1 MNQQIRSIIFGVAGL
16 LVLAGAILF
25 LTHWAV
31 APYLFAVGAAG
42 IAVCYLTLPVK
53 DLDFRRRR
61 LHRFNV
67 FAGLLMIVSSGFM
80 FNNRTEWILC
90 LSVAAILQVYTAFV
104 TPKEWPQNAVST
116 DEYILTR
123 PTQYILL
130 CRYSISSIKSPV
142 STVKKGVSNVPLI
155 HPFFYKFY

>member
-16 LVLAGAILF
+16 LVLAGAVLF

-31 APYLFAVGAAG
+31 APYLFAVGAA
-42 IAVCYLTLPVK
+42 VK

-104 TPKEWPQNAVST
+104 TPKE
-116 DEYILTR
+116 
-123 PTQYILL
+123 
-130 CRYSISSIKSPV
+130 
-142 STVKKGVSNVPLI
+142 
-155 HPFFYKFY
+155 

>member
-80 FNNRTEWILC
+80 FNNRIRVDPLLERSR
-90 LSVAAILQVYTAFV
+90 LSYMIYTAF
-104 TPKEWPQNAVST
+104 
-116 DEYILTR
+116 
-123 PTQYILL
+123 
-130 CRYSISSIKSPV
+130 RYS
-142 STVKKGVSNVPLI
+142 
-155 HPFFYKFY
+155 

>member
-104 TPKEWPQNAVST
+104 TPKEYWPQNAVST

-142 STVKKGVSNVPLI
+142 STVKKGCIKRSFDT
-155 HPFFYKFY
+155 PFLL

>member
-80 FNNRTEWILC
+80 YALKSIHTRY
-90 LSVAAILQVYTAFV
+90 VASSGV
-104 TPKEWPQNAVST
+104 TTSFGRFSLKSS
-116 DEYILTR
+116 L
-123 PTQYILL
+123 
-130 CRYSISSIKSPV
+130 RY
-142 STVKKGVSNVPLI
+142 
-155 HPFFYKFY
+155 

>member
-61 LHRFNV
+61 LHRF
-67 FAGLLMIVSSGFM
+67 LLMIVSSGFM

-90 LSVAAILQVYTAFV
+90 LSVAAILQIYTAFV
-104 TPKEWPQNAVST
+104 TPKE
-116 DEYILTR
+116 
-123 PTQYILL
+123 
-130 CRYSISSIKSPV
+130 
-142 STVKKGVSNVPLI
+142 
-155 HPFFYKFY
+155 

>member
-1 MNQQIRSIIFGVAGL
+1 MNQQIRSIIFGAAGL
-16 LVLAGAILF
+16 LVLAGAVLF
-25 LTHWAV
+25 LTHW
-31 APYLFAVGAAG
+31 AVGAAG

-104 TPKEWPQNAVST
+104 TPKE
-116 DEYILTR
+116 
-123 PTQYILL
+123 
-130 CRYSISSIKSPV
+130 
-142 STVKKGVSNVPLI
+142 
-155 HPFFYKFY
+155 

>member
-16 LVLAGAILF
+16 LVLAGAVLF

-31 APYLFAVGAAG
+31 APYLFAAGAAG
-42 IAVCYLTLPVK
+42 YLTLPVK

-104 TPKEWPQNAVST
+104 TPKE
-116 DEYILTR
+116 
-123 PTQYILL
+123 
-130 CRYSISSIKSPV
+130 
-142 STVKKGVSNVPLI
+142 
-155 HPFFYKFY
+155 

>member
-16 LVLAGAILF
+16 LVLAGAVLF

-61 LHRFNV
+61 LP
-67 FAGLLMIVSSGFM
+67 
-80 FNNRTEWILC
+80 T
-90 LSVAAILQVYTAFV
+90 
-104 TPKEWPQNAVST
+104 VST
-116 DEYILTR
+116 
-123 PTQYILL
+123 
-130 CRYSISSIKSPV
+130 YSPD
-142 STVKKGVSNVPLI
+142 
-155 HPFFYKFY
+155 F

>member
-42 IAVCYLTLPVK
+42 LVGFFFFLPV
-53 DLDFRRRR
+53 LGFGFRRRR

-90 LSVAAILQVYTAFV
+90 LSVAAILQIYTAFV
-104 TPKEWPQNAVST
+104 TPKE
-116 DEYILTR
+116 
-123 PTQYILL
+123 
-130 CRYSISSIKSPV
+130 
-142 STVKKGVSNVPLI
+142 
-155 HPFFYKFY
+155 

>member
-16 LVLAGAILF
+16 LVLAG
-25 LTHWAV
+25 
-31 APYLFAVGAAG
+31 
-42 IAVCYLTLPVK
+42 AVCYLTLPVK

-104 TPKEWPQNAVST
+104 TPKE
-116 DEYILTR
+116 
-123 PTQYILL
+123 
-130 CRYSISSIKSPV
+130 
-142 STVKKGVSNVPLI
+142 
-155 HPFFYKFY
+155 

>member
-16 LVLAGAILF
+16 LVLAGAVLF

-61 LHRFNV
+61 VPRFNV
-67 FAGLLMIVSSGFM
+67 FAGLLMTVFSGFL
-80 FNNRTEWILC
+80 FNHRYQLILFFG
-90 LSVAAILQVYTAFV
+90 VAANLQVYTALV
-104 TPKEWPQNAVST
+104 TPKM
-116 DEYILTR
+116 
-123 PTQYILL
+123 
-130 CRYSISSIKSPV
+130 
-142 STVKKGVSNVPLI
+142 
-155 HPFFYKFY
+155 

>member
-67 FAGLLMIVSSGFM
+67 FAGLLMIVSS
-80 FNNRTEWILC
+80 RLYVQQPYRVDPLLER
-90 LSVAAILQVYTAFV
+90 SRY
-104 TPKEWPQNAVST
+104 
-116 DEYILTR
+116 LTGIYR
-123 PTQYILL
+123 F
-130 CRYSISSIKSPV
+130 RYS
-142 STVKKGVSNVPLI
+142 
-155 HPFFYKFY
+155 

>member
-1 MNQQIRSIIFGVAGL
+1 MNQQIRSNIFGVAGL

-104 TPKEWPQNAVST
+104 TPKE
-116 DEYILTR
+116 
-123 PTQYILL
+123 
-130 CRYSISSIKSPV
+130 
-142 STVKKGVSNVPLI
+142 
-155 HPFFYKFY
+155 

>member
-16 LVLAGAILF
+16 LVLAGAVLF

-80 FNNRTEWILC
+80 FRVDPLLER
-90 LSVAAILQVYTAFV
+90 SRY
-104 TPKEWPQNAVST
+104 
-116 DEYILTR
+116 LTSIYR
-123 PTQYILL
+123 F
-130 CRYSISSIKSPV
+130 RYS
-142 STVKKGVSNVPLI
+142 
-155 HPFFYKFY
+155 

>member
-25 LTHWAV
+25 L

-104 TPKEWPQNAVST
+104 TPKE
-116 DEYILTR
+116 
-123 PTQYILL
+123 
-130 CRYSISSIKSPV
+130 
-142 STVKKGVSNVPLI
+142 
-155 HPFFYKFY
+155 

>member
-80 FNNRTEWILC
+80 FNNRTEC
-90 LSVAAILQVYTAFV
+90 VDGKT
-104 TPKEWPQNAVST
+104 
-116 DEYILTR
+116 LTCIVR
-123 PTQYILL
+123 
-130 CRYSISSIKSPV
+130 C
-142 STVKKGVSNVPLI
+142 N
-155 HPFFYKFY
+155 